1 MFGLFNENLFPIL
14 YSQMETVIER
24 DDDFRKQTWKLTSV
38 SIGIAIS
45 KRYNFKLNC
54 FILE

>member
-24 DDDFRKQTWKLTSV
+24 DDDFRKQT
-38 SIGIAIS
+38 
-45 KRYNFKLNC
+45 
-54 FILE
+54 